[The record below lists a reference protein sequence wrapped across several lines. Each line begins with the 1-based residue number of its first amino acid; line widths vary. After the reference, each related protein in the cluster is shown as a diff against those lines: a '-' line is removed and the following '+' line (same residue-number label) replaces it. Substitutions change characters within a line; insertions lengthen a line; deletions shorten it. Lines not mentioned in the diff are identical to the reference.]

1 MAIPISRRILL
12 QSGLA
17 VGAAGLVASCST
29 AGAPTAP
36 AATASGAGAGG
47 DGSAAAPSAKHLV
60 PPVEGP
66 LVVGLAN
73 GWAGNS
79 WRSQMVEEF
88 KYACETTY
96 KDDVSQVIVTDA
108 NNSVD
113 KHISQIN
120 DMLTA
125 GVNLLLI
132 DASSS
137 SALTG
142 VVERAQSQGVQV
154 VSFDNQIDSEYNII
168 VNTKADEFGQIGGE
182 WLAGQLQSGDTVIML
197 DGVSG
202 TPVSSGRADAARKA
216 LEDAGVEVVANAA
229 GDWDQA
235 KAQAAVGNLL
245 SAHPDVKGVYSQ
257 GGAMTLGAIEVM
269 QQRGMPLVPMP
280 GEGYNGFLKKWKAL
294 KDSDNW
300 QSIAPS
306 QSPAIVVTALDYG
319 IKALRGEDPGQ
330 MPEVKLDVVTQ
341 DNLEEYVRDDMAD
354 AMFVPTMLPDEILSE
369 LFG

>member
-1 MAIPISRRILL
+1 
-12 QSGLA
+12 
-17 VGAAGLVASCST
+17 
-29 AGAPTAP
+29 
-36 AATASGAGAGG
+36 
-47 DGSAAAPSAKHLV
+47 
-60 PPVEGP
+60 
-66 LVVGLAN
+66 
-73 GWAGNS
+73 
-79 WRSQMVEEF
+79 MVEEF

-96 KDDVSQVIVTDA
+96 KADVSKTIVTDA

-113 KHISQIN
+113 KQISQIN

-125 GVNLLLI
+125 GVNLILI
-132 DASSS
+132 DASSA

-142 VVERAQSQGVQV
+142 VVERAQQQGVQV
-154 VSFDNQIDSEYNII
+154 VSFDNQVDSEFNII
-168 VNTKADEFGQIGGE
+168 VNTKAEEFGQIGGE
-182 WLAGQLQSGDTVIML
+182 WLAKQLQSGDQVFML

-202 TPVSSGRADAARKA
+202 TPVSSGRADAAKKA
-216 LEDAGVEVVANAA
+216 LEAAGIEVVANAA

-235 KAQAAVGNLL
+235 KAQAAAGNLL
-245 SAHPDVKGVYSQ
+245 SAHPDVKGIYSQ

-330 MPEVKLDVVTQ
+330 APEVKLDVVTQ

-354 AMFVPTMLPDEILSE
+354 AMFVPTMLPDDILSK